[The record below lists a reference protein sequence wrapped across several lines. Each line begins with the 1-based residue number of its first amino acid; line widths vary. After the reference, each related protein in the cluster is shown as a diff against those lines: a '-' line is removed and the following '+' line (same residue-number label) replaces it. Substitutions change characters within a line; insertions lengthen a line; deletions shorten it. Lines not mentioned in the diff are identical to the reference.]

1 MATTSVI
8 DRAVPGA
15 GPLGDV
21 LSTVLQLCGDMKEG
35 KYACNS
41 LHARLKGVLDELQ
54 TVEECGQRPGEKSLH
69 QFVAIVSKFLRFLE
83 RHRESSL
90 VFRLVAYDKMAE
102 EQQQVSDDIAQLFE
116 ELGVVTVNW
125 EEQWEHDTR
134 IQKDVLVA
142 SAMDSATIL
151 RDLTDPRACVEA
163 ALTLKFEMQQRAE
176 QHNGEIME
184 CIKSMMGIIAAD
196 SRAKVTELP
205 PWSIPS
211 YEVTFDP
218 TPFARGS
225 FGSVH
230 RGVWGPEKSNV
241 VVKRLFCDDLV
252 NDERIRH
259 QVERELSLLHE
270 LSHPNITKMFGASHA
285 NSPPFVWEHA
295 AKGNLGVLLCR
306 YEGNKQYM
314 WRLLYEAGL
323 GLEYLHQR
331 GIMHGN
337 LKLNN
342 ILIGEDGHAKLSDFG
357 MGAVRA
363 SSRSEVSAARVSS
376 TLRWSAPECLTS
388 RPVFASDIYSFAL
401 CMIEA
406 VTGEPPFVFLSDDDV
421 RDNVR
426 KGIIPSQPEEMAADV
441 WELIVSMTSFD
452 PNKRPPLHHVLDK
465 LKAFDKL
472 LESASVERNCGACRS
487 VMLSG
492 PRFCSQCGAMV
503 GEQAS
508 DPAVLDACSTESSES
523 TSPPAASPGF
533 ELEEPDAVSGL
544 QDPNVYVADLEDSK
558 PVLAIDSSIPELLT
572 TIQTGNAARCE
583 QALLLLLQV
592 CIDDQPRMLLYE
604 MDGISV
610 LVEAVKHCHSYFG
623 QLSALKCLSWISS
636 FDSRF
641 PRQEYD
647 KLRKNV
653 RKVTTQELISVTC
666 ALTDSDS
673 EDKLKA
679 LMCCACVATVIDSE
693 ELDDFGVVALII
705 PLLRDDNATITAWA
719 ADTLGNLAERGVFAD
734 ESIVSALLEFL
745 ETGSTSQKSSAAF
758 ALGQLSSVNAFNCE
772 AIMNG
777 GGISSLGRLLETD
790 ETKAV
795 IKSLGAIGI
804 LQELQQTGT
813 TGQKRKARVALKA
826 ISEDD
831 GGTSK
836 RRRSAPN
843 QTLCF
848 SAIQKGVSM
857 PSSPHSIE
865 ELSGGGTLG
874 LEQGVYFIMSFANP
888 KVGANKGVDHEAQW
902 GYCGRDVL

>member
-211 YEVTFDP
+211 YE
-218 TPFARGS
+218 
-225 FGSVH
+225 
-230 RGVWGPEKSNV
+230 
-241 VVKRLFCDDLV
+241 
-252 NDERIRH
+252 
-259 QVERELSLLHE
+259 
-270 LSHPNITKMFGASHA
+270 
-285 NSPPFVWEHA
+285 
-295 AKGNLGVLLCR
+295 
-306 YEGNKQYM
+306 
-314 WRLLYEAGL
+314 
-323 GLEYLHQR
+323 
-331 GIMHGN
+331 
-337 LKLNN
+337 
-342 ILIGEDGHAKLSDFG
+342 
-357 MGAVRA
+357 
-363 SSRSEVSAARVSS
+363 
-376 TLRWSAPECLTS
+376 
-388 RPVFASDIYSFAL
+388 
-401 CMIEA
+401 
-406 VTGEPPFVFLSDDDV
+406 
-421 RDNVR
+421 
-426 KGIIPSQPEEMAADV
+426 
-441 WELIVSMTSFD
+441 
-452 PNKRPPLHHVLDK
+452 
-465 LKAFDKL
+465 
-472 LESASVERNCGACRS
+472 
-487 VMLSG
+487 
-492 PRFCSQCGAMV
+492 
-503 GEQAS
+503 
-508 DPAVLDACSTESSES
+508 
-523 TSPPAASPGF
+523 
-533 ELEEPDAVSGL
+533 
-544 QDPNVYVADLEDSK
+544 DPNVYVADLEDSK

-592 CIDDQPRMLLYE
+592 GSDDQKENAVRALANLTMNNERSCAEITNEGAIPVLMELLGT
-604 MDGISV
+604 GIGVQKGLAALTLGFLGATNKANSTVLRDAGALGLLVDLLRTEGIEQEQHAVTALEHLTAHNNENLKAVAREDVIAPLVSV
-610 LVEAVKHCHSYFG
+610 LQVGSDTQKELGTVVLGRLAG
-623 QLSALKCLSWISS
+623 TQA
-636 FDSRF
+636 SR
-641 PRQEYD
+641 E
-647 KLRKNV
+647 KIAA
-653 RKVTTQELISVTC
+653 E
-666 ALTDSDS
+666 
-673 EDKLKA
+673 
-679 LMCCACVATVIDSE
+679 
-693 ELDDFGVVALII
+693 GVI
-705 PLLRDDNATITAWA
+705 PLLVGLVRTGTNAQKEEA
-719 ADTLGNLAERGVFAD
+719 AHV
-734 ESIVSALLEFL
+734 
-745 ETGSTSQKSSAAF
+745 
-758 ALGQLSSVNAFNCE
+758 
-772 AIMNG
+772 
-777 GGISSLGRLLETD
+777 LGRLAKD

>member
-1 MATTSVI
+1 
-8 DRAVPGA
+8 
-15 GPLGDV
+15 
-21 LSTVLQLCGDMKEG
+21 
-35 KYACNS
+35 
-41 LHARLKGVLDELQ
+41 
-54 TVEECGQRPGEKSLH
+54 
-69 QFVAIVSKFLRFLE
+69 
-83 RHRESSL
+83 
-90 VFRLVAYDKMAE
+90 
-102 EQQQVSDDIAQLFE
+102 
-116 ELGVVTVNW
+116 
-125 EEQWEHDTR
+125 
-134 IQKDVLVA
+134 
-142 SAMDSATIL
+142 
-151 RDLTDPRACVEA
+151 
-163 ALTLKFEMQQRAE
+163 
-176 QHNGEIME
+176 
-184 CIKSMMGIIAAD
+184 
-196 SRAKVTELP
+196 
-205 PWSIPS
+205 
-211 YEVTFDP
+211 
-218 TPFARGS
+218 
-225 FGSVH
+225 
-230 RGVWGPEKSNV
+230 
-241 VVKRLFCDDLV
+241 
-252 NDERIRH
+252 
-259 QVERELSLLHE
+259 
-270 LSHPNITKMFGASHA
+270 
-285 NSPPFVWEHA
+285 
-295 AKGNLGVLLCR
+295 
-306 YEGNKQYM
+306 
-314 WRLLYEAGL
+314 
-323 GLEYLHQR
+323 
-331 GIMHGN
+331 
-337 LKLNN
+337 
-342 ILIGEDGHAKLSDFG
+342 
-357 MGAVRA
+357 
-363 SSRSEVSAARVSS
+363 
-376 TLRWSAPECLTS
+376 
-388 RPVFASDIYSFAL
+388 
-401 CMIEA
+401 
-406 VTGEPPFVFLSDDDV
+406 
-421 RDNVR
+421 
-426 KGIIPSQPEEMAADV
+426 
-441 WELIVSMTSFD
+441 
-452 PNKRPPLHHVLDK
+452 
-465 LKAFDKL
+465 
-472 LESASVERNCGACRS
+472 
-487 VMLSG
+487 
-492 PRFCSQCGAMV
+492 MV

-777 GGISSLGRLLETD
+777 GGISSLGRLLETGNDTHKALAAFALGSLATSEVASISMVSAGLLPRLVDFAFAGTDPQKEYSAFALGWLAHTDTICELIISSGAISPLVRLVRSGTGEQKKQAALSLANLSIDCTDSTATNFLNEGAIPPLVLLLQVGSDDQKENAVRALANLTMNNERSCAEITNEGAIPVLMELLGTGIGVQKGLAALTLGFLGATNKANSTVLRDAGALGLLVDLLRTEGIEQEQHAVTALEHLTAHNNENLKAVAREDVIAPLVSVLQVGSDTQKELGTVVLGRLAGTQASREKIAAEGVIPLLVGLVRTGTNAQKEEAAHVLGRLAKD

>member
-592 CIDDQPRMLLYE
+592 GSDDQKENAVRALANLTMNNERSCAEITNEGAIPVLMELLGT
-604 MDGISV
+604 GIGVQKGLAALTLGFLGATNKANSTVLRDAGALGLLVDLLRTEGIEQEQHAVTALEHLTAHNNENLKAVAREDVIAPLVSV
-610 LVEAVKHCHSYFG
+610 LQVGSDTQKELGTVVLGRLAG
-623 QLSALKCLSWISS
+623 TQA
-636 FDSRF
+636 SR
-641 PRQEYD
+641 E
-647 KLRKNV
+647 KIAA
-653 RKVTTQELISVTC
+653 E
-666 ALTDSDS
+666 
-673 EDKLKA
+673 
-679 LMCCACVATVIDSE
+679 
-693 ELDDFGVVALII
+693 GVI
-705 PLLRDDNATITAWA
+705 PLLVGLVRTGTNAQKEEA
-719 ADTLGNLAERGVFAD
+719 AHV
-734 ESIVSALLEFL
+734 
-745 ETGSTSQKSSAAF
+745 
-758 ALGQLSSVNAFNCE
+758 
-772 AIMNG
+772 
-777 GGISSLGRLLETD
+777 LGRLAKD